1 MKGAGLAL
9 QPGPGGWGSLTHLLT
24 HSWNFSTGFEN
35 YRESLAKVNLHIY
48 TFAVV
53 CIYNGVII
61 QTLSEQSLSAEVP
74 GILSTELMIF
84 YLWLNAVRLDCMYS
98 LQKFI

>member
-1 MKGAGLAL
+1 MKRAGAGPAAR
-9 QPGPGGWGSLTHLLT
+9 PGGSWHVNTRAGVL
-24 HSWNFSTGFEN
+24 WNFSTGFGN
-35 YRESLAKVNLHIY
+35 YKEPLEKVNLHIY

-61 QTLSEQSLSAEVP
+61 QTLSERSLSAEVP